1 MIDIRRIVEHKD
13 EVEKSLLKRL
23 SKEEFDLDRIIEI
36 HEQRKKLQQ
45 EFDSKKA
52 QQNGYNN
59 EMAKLE
65 KDSLEFKELVDQ
77 LKEKA
82 EEIKEVES
90 KLREVEKELTSKLEV
105 LPNIPDED
113 VRSGGKEANEDIK
126 VVGEQPSFDF
136 EIKNHI
142 QLSDELELF
151 DFERASKISGS
162 NFSMYRGQGARLE
175 WALINFFINEHLKA
189 GYEMI
194 MPPNLVLRDSAYTAG
209 QLPKFEDDVYW
220 TKDGMCLIPT
230 AETVLTNMYRDEI
243 VREEE
248 LPKKFFAY
256 TPCYRKE
263 AGSYRANEKGLI
275 RMHQFNKVEMYQ
287 FTTPSQSE
295 EALEELRQRAED
307 LVEMLG
313 LHYKTVKLAAG
324 DCSAAAAKTYDVEVW
339 IPTINQYYEVSSI
352 SNVRDYQSRRGNMR
366 YRSKDGQKIE
376 FMHTLN
382 ASGLATSRLMVAIL
396 ELYQQK
402 DGSVVIPQALRE
414 YMGGMEKIE
423 KLDRN

>member
-13 EVEKSLLKRL
+13 EVEKGLLKRL

-36 HEQRKKLQQ
+36 YEQRKRLQQ

-65 KDSLEFKELVDQ
+65 KGSLEFKELVDQ

-90 KLREVEKELTSKLEV
+90 KLREVEKDLTSKLEV